1 MLIFSLLTETAL
13 SFLKGI
19 DKKRIQNLAYKNI
32 IKHTVGPMSFT
43 MPQHH
48 LVQFKK
54 KKKTN

>member
-32 IKHTVGPMSFT
+32 IKHTVVALSLFLLCEG
-43 MPQHH
+43 
-48 LVQFKK
+48 
-54 KKKTN
+54 